1 MEAAM
6 ISCREFRDQF
16 QPQTQDTNLLEH
28 VRTCDACLD
37 FAAHVD
43 PDIMFRAIGGSEM
56 VPPGGVDAF
65 VDDVMRQVRVRSA
78 ANVVSIQPRWSWR
91 RMSAAAAIVAG
102 VTVGATM
109 YVVTGFSPS
118 RAVPP
123 RGTVATPS
131 VAMVQ
136 KNLTTKPVVETY
148 ESENATIVEVP
159 SAGESTGAQVVMILD
174 DSLPSD
180 L

>member
-1 MEAAM
+1 M
-6 ISCREFRDQF
+6 ISCREFRDAF
-16 QPQTQDTNLLEH
+16 APSTTDARLMEH
-28 VRTCDACLD
+28 VRSCDACLD

-43 PDIMFRAIGGSEM
+43 PDIMFRAIGGSDM
-56 VPPGGVDAF
+56 IPPGGLDAF

-78 ANVVSIQPRWSWR
+78 ANVVTMQNHWPWR
-91 RMSAAAAIVAG
+91 RLSAAAAIVVGITAGALVYERGHVG
-102 VTVGATM
+102 VTP
-109 YVVTGFSPS
+109 VVLPVRQQASI
-118 RAVPP
+118 V
-123 RGTVATPS
+123 
-131 VAMVQ
+131 

-159 SAGESTGAQVVMILD
+159 QKGESTGADVVMIID

>member
-1 MEAAM
+1 M

-16 QPQTQDTNLLEH
+16 QPGTQDGRLLEH
-28 VRTCDACLD
+28 VRACDPCLD

-43 PDIMFRAIGGSEM
+43 PDIMFRALGGSEM

-78 ANVVSIQPRWSWR
+78 QNVVNIQNGWSWR

-102 VTVGATM
+102 VTAGALV
-109 YVVTGFSPS
+109 YQRGAGSP
-118 RAVPP
+118 AGVPAPPIP
-123 RGTVATPS
+123 RPAIVA
-131 VAMVQ
+131 

-159 SAGESTGAQVVMILD
+159 AAGENTGAQVVMILD